1 MGRKKSLSSSNETA
15 ICEKFK
21 YGSTIAELMAEYQ
34 VSRNTVKNYL
44 IKVGLW
50 EKKNSSKIDLN
61 DEKALALLSSDKS
74 ATELSKELGCSL
86 DTIRRARLKLE
97 GKKDV
102 PKTKRVHVAEREVKG
117 GIQIEK
123 KYQISNVEYEG
134 KKYLD
139 ITDVIN
145 NLNEIL

>member
-1 MGRKKSLSSSNETA
+1 MGRKKSLGSSNEMA

-21 YGSTIAELMAEYQ
+21 NGSTVAELMAEYQ

-44 IKVGLW
+44 IRAGLW
-50 EKKNSSKIDLN
+50 EKKSGSKIDLK
-61 DEKALALLSSDKS
+61 DEWALALLRSDKS
-74 ATELSKELGCSL
+74 ATEISKELGCSL

-102 PKTKRVHVAEREVKG
+102 PKTKREHVVERKVKG
-117 GIQIEK
+117 GIRIEK
-123 KYQISNVEYEG
+123 KYKVSNVEYEG
-134 KKYLD
+134 KSYLD

-145 NLNEIL
+145 NLNEML

>member
-1 MGRKKSLSSSNETA
+1 
-15 ICEKFK
+15 
-21 YGSTIAELMAEYQ
+21 MAEYQ

-44 IKVGLW
+44 IRAGLW
-50 EKKNSSKIDLN
+50 EKKSGSKIDLK
-61 DEKALALLSSDKS
+61 DERALALLRSGKS

-102 PKTKRVHVAEREVKG
+102 PKTERKHVVERKVKG
-117 GIQIEK
+117 GIRIEK
-123 KYQISNVEYEG
+123 KYKISNVEYEG
-134 KKYLD
+134 KSYLD

>member
-1 MGRKKSLSSSNETA
+1 
-15 ICEKFK
+15 
-21 YGSTIAELMAEYQ
+21 MAEYQ

-44 IKVGLW
+44 IRAGLW
-50 EKKNSSKIDLN
+50 EKKSSSKIDLN
-61 DEKALALLSSDKS
+61 DEKALALLKSDKS

-86 DTIRRARLKLE
+86 DTIRRTRLKLE

-102 PKTKRVHVAEREVKG
+102 PKTKREHVAERKVKG
-117 GIQIEK
+117 GIRIEK

-134 KKYLD
+134 KSYLD